1 MRVHLTDG
9 TRKIDIRA
17 PGATL
22 ADVEATARRLLDALP
37 PTPNTPPGDDTPTPE
52 HTPFGFTL
60 DGTSLSAD
68 TERADQ
74 EQLAETQHPDPHRP
88 EPDEDD
94 EP

>member
-1 MRVHLTDG
+1 MRVRLTDG
-9 TRKIDIRA
+9 TRQIDIRA

-37 PTPNTPPGDDTPTPE
+37 PGPDTPPADDTRP
-52 HTPFGFTL
+52 PFGYTL
-60 DGTSLSAD
+60 DGTSLGAD
-68 TERADQ
+68 TERADTY
-74 EQLAETQHPDPHRP
+74 EPAETQHPDPHRP